1 MLAIALALGAA
12 VSWGVA
18 DYLGGI
24 QARRH
29 PVLTILLIG
38 QSVGLVGVVIVV
50 ASTAG
55 APPGPEAL
63 ITAAVAGLVAT
74 AGLALFYR
82 ALSVGLIS
90 IVTPIAAT
98 GAVVPVLAGV
108 IQGEQ
113 LSALQL
119 IGIVAALCGVVLAAR
134 ELNASAGDD
143 GRVNARL
150 SALLAVAAGA
160 CFGFGLVGLDHAAEE
175 DALWTIQV
183 FRGVNVAVV
192 VLLALALRH
201 RPRPGRADAPVI
213 ATLGALDVLGFAL
226 FAVAST
232 KGLLSVV
239 AVIAAMYPLIAISLA
254 YAWLGERLGSGQRV
268 GVVLALLG
276 VALIS
281 GA

>member
-1 MLAIALALGAA
+1 M
-12 VSWGVA
+12 
-18 DYLGGI
+18 
-24 QARRH
+24 
-29 PVLTILLIG
+29 T
-38 QSVGLVGVVIVV
+38 V
-50 ASTAG
+50 AS
-55 APPGPEAL
+55 
-63 ITAAVAGLVAT
+63 
-74 AGLALFYR
+74 
-82 ALSVGLIS
+82 
-90 IVTPIAAT
+90 
-98 GAVVPVLAGV
+98 
-108 IQGEQ
+108 
-113 LSALQL
+113 
-119 IGIVAALCGVVLAAR
+119 
-134 ELNASAGDD
+134 
-143 GRVNARL
+143 NARL

-226 FAVAST
+226 FAMAST